1 MDIVGKEKEAARLL
15 GKSPQFVRMGI
26 RSGTLPIGAA
36 VKVSKRWSYY
46 ISAQK
51 LREFIGGETV
61 NQRR

>member
-1 MDIVGKEKEAARLL
+1 MKISEAARLL

-46 ISAQK
+46 ISPEKVAELMGK
-51 LREFIGGETV
+51 KGEHE
-61 NQRR
+61 